1 MKLLPTR
8 TLALFSLLTA
18 CGGAR
23 MEGAAP
29 TAPLSP
35 PAANILTTSVFAKD
49 SSGALTEGDLQKV
62 LSSPI
67 DLELPARVGVVPLD
81 EPFDPRGPVSISM
94 RTVAASDLA
103 SSLVGAPY
111 FSQVSDISTDLP
123 NVGGLEGL
131 RVIAARYRVRY
142 LLLLSTRFEDASHAN
157 GWAWLYPTVVGLF
170 AAPGITVQS
179 QGIAQADLLD
189 VRTGTL
195 LFTVVEPMS
204 VSSQEWLFGSGR
216 PHREEQQAAA
226 AKAAKALARK
236 VVAQTNALVAFAD
249 AGGQSRKLRVLPPPI
264 AGAAQN

>member
-1 MKLLPTR
+1 MAPS
-8 TLALFSLLTA
+8 AA
-18 CGGAR
+18 AR
-23 MEGAAP
+23 
-29 TAPLSP
+29 
-35 PAANILTTSVFAKD
+35 PATNILAASVFAKD
-49 SSGALTEGDLQKV
+49 ASGGLTESDLQKV
-62 LSSPI
+62 LASPI
-67 DLELPARVGVVPLD
+67 DLELPARVGVMPLD

-94 RTVAASDLA
+94 RTVAAGDLA
-103 SSLVGAPY
+103 SSLAGAPY

-157 GWAWLYPTVVGLF
+157 GWAWLYPTLVGIF

-179 QGIAQADLLD
+179 EGIAQADLLD

-216 PHREEQQAAA
+216 AHREQQQAAA

-249 AGGQSRKLRVLPPPI
+249 ASGPTRRQRILPAPI
-264 AGAAQN
+264 TATTPN